1 MRNPSSYPQPLLGAW
16 AWAWAGFALN
26 TVMGLTVD
34 VSAWVTTGVVVAVVA
49 VGVRINALL
58 SLLSCPL
65 HF

>member
-1 MRNPSSYPQPLLGAW
+1 MRNPSSYPQPLLG
-16 AWAWAGFALN
+16 AWAGFALN

-34 VSAWVTTGVVVAVVA
+34 VSAWVTTGVVVAVVG

>member
-1 MRNPSSYPQPLLGAW
+1 MRNPSSYPQPLLG